1 MQGQKTG
8 GRQAG
13 TPNKANAPLRP
24 LLEEKAGGPLPL
36 LLLELA
42 LEARERGDLSLAV
55 LALSKAA
62 PYAYARV
69 KDPDPVPPAPAIVV
83 VDGVPKIHLESYP
96 GPVVHVNTPQ
106 TERDVVFVGD
116 RAIVDDILP
125 IPDQTP

>member
-24 LLEEKAGGPLPL
+24 LLEERAGGPIPL

-42 LEARERGDLSLAV
+42 LEARERGDLPLAV

-69 KDPDPVPPAPAIVV
+69 KDPDPPASAPAIVV
-83 VDGVPKIHLESYP
+83 VDGVPKIHLETYP
-96 GPVVHVNTPQ
+96 GPVVHVNTPLS
-106 TERDVVFVGD
+106 EKDVVFVGD
-116 RAIVDDILP
+116 HAIINDIP
-125 IPDQTP
+125 PVK